1 MKTADVKFLVREVL
15 SILPTPYTEHVIDEV
30 FGAIESNPEWRRRY
44 EIQCAALGKN
54 VVNTWGG
61 YWVANALGKLGERQA
76 QSKRS
81 SLIGSYSLLD
91 TDATPVKR
99 KPKEPE
105 ALEMVAA
112 HFRAHKA
119 ELPNEIRNYRD
130 ELVMLVMEGMS
141 PEKAFQMVS
150 HWPSRGLG
158 E

>member
-1 MKTADVKFLVREVL
+1 M
-15 SILPTPYTEHVIDEV
+15 
-30 FGAIESNPEWRRRY
+30 
-44 EIQCAALGKN
+44 
-54 VVNTWGG
+54 
-61 YWVANALGKLGERQA
+61 ANALGKLGERQA

-141 PEKAFQMVS
+141 PEEAFQMALKA
-150 HWPSRGLG
+150 HML
-158 E
+158 